1 MIQAILADDEG
12 IIVKGLKKLI
22 DWERLGVEIVGEAG
36 DGAEALELIKKK
48 APQLVVSDIAMPGLS
63 GLEMLRQIGSQGMNT
78 KVIFISGYQEFSY
91 AQDAVRYGAV
101 DYLLKPVEQEE
112 LERAVLK
119 AIALID
125 EKDRLELLSDP
136 GPTDT
141 IHQLFKK
148 IGGSG
153 EYAREDLYRQFSGL
167 DISVEDKAMVGVGFR
182 LYTLKGGEANARMQE
197 LLRFSAANKIQK
209 LMEERGWGF
218 MIKKEISACYGVLLL
233 EKGEGRPVVKD
244 RIRRLMA
251 AADGQKGLVVKA
263 GVGELVEDITLLPLV
278 YKTARFSMELYY
290 FTEEEIIWY
299 EDVEKEF
306 HGSFEQYQ
314 EEVRKL
320 EQSLS
325 DRARSVEEEIK
336 RVLAVIRDLHF
347 GNRYAA
353 LNRCNL
359 MLSELLQDL
368 CGMYL
373 LDRSWIGEGERC
385 MEQMRLMPTYRQT
398 CELVT
403 AFLER
408 VHQQILSG
416 GSGEYNEA
424 LRIRQ
429 YVEDHFD
436 EDLTLETMARMVGMN
451 PYYFSSY
458 FKKNTGM
465 NFKAY
470 LTDIRMTEA
479 ARLLLNTDQKA
490 YEIARRVGYRNVRQF
505 NENFR
510 GRYGKSPNEY
520 RKEQKR

>member
-36 DGAEALELIKKK
+36 DGAEALELIQKK

-251 AADGQKGLVVKA
+251 AADGQKGLAGKA
-263 GVGELVEDITLLPLV
+263 GVGGLGGGITLPPLG
-278 YKTARFSMELYY
+278 YKTPRF
-290 FTEEEIIWY
+290 F
-299 EDVEKEF
+299 
-306 HGSFEQYQ
+306 
-314 EEVRKL
+314 
-320 EQSLS
+320 
-325 DRARSVEEEIK
+325 
-336 RVLAVIRDLHF
+336 
-347 GNRYAA
+347 
-353 LNRCNL
+353 
-359 MLSELLQDL
+359 
-368 CGMYL
+368 
-373 LDRSWIGEGERC
+373 
-385 MEQMRLMPTYRQT
+385 MEQ
-398 CELVT
+398 
-403 AFLER
+403 
-408 VHQQILSG
+408 
-416 GSGEYNEA
+416 
-424 LRIRQ
+424 
-429 YVEDHFD
+429 
-436 EDLTLETMARMVGMN
+436 
-451 PYYFSSY
+451 
-458 FKKNTGM
+458 
-465 NFKAY
+465 
-470 LTDIRMTEA
+470 
-479 ARLLLNTDQKA
+479 
-490 YEIARRVGYRNVRQF
+490 
-505 NENFR
+505 
-510 GRYGKSPNEY
+510 
-520 RKEQKR
+520 